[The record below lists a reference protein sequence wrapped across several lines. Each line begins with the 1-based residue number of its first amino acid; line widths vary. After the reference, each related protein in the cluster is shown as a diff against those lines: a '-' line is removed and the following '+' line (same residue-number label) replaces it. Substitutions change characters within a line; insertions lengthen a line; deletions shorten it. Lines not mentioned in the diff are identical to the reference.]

1 MSKAFDTVDHTIL
14 LHKLH
19 HYGIRGSLH
28 RWFQSYLSDRRQY
41 VSVNNVSSDLENVQ
55 YGVPQGSS
63 LGPLLFLLY
72 INDLPNAVTQS
83 ETRLFA
89 DDANQF
95 IRNKSIQLLKN
106 TAEDVLLRISQWM
119 TCNKMTINYDK
130 TNFSIFSP
138 KHSKINPAIFDSLN
152 FGGRTVK
159 RANCIKYLGIHI
171 DEQLTWK
178 NHIEFLHT
186 KLRQFCG
193 IFYKY
198 RSLIPAPCLKQLYFS
213 LINSSI
219 QYGIEI
225 YANTNATFLDDLKVL
240 NNRILRILQF
250 RNIRTRITLLYST
263 FNTLPIHLLH
273 KYKLCLLVFNF
284 LNNKMYT
291 SGFI

>member
-1 MSKAFDTVDHTIL
+1 
-14 LHKLH
+14 
-19 HYGIRGSLH
+19 
-28 RWFQSYLSDRRQY
+28 
-41 VSVNNVSSDLENVQ
+41 
-55 YGVPQGSS
+55 
-63 LGPLLFLLY
+63 
-72 INDLPNAVTQS
+72 
-83 ETRLFA
+83 
-89 DDANQF
+89 
-95 IRNKSIQLLKN
+95 
-106 TAEDVLLRISQWM
+106 M

-138 KHSKINPAIFDSLN
+138 KHIKIIPATLDSLN

-159 RANCIKYLGIHI
+159 RANYIKYLGIHI

-225 YANTNATFLDDLKVL
+225 YANTNATSLDDLKVL

-284 LNNKMYT
+284 LNNKDVLPASFKDYFKT
-291 SGFI
+291 NLNVHSHFTRTQSDLHVERFSNSYGRRALHYHVAIIWNSLPVSIKQLISVPSFKKELRLYYATFV